1 MNRAPVV
8 IAVCGITWDVPPAG
22 VVEFTAEFLAK
33 SRQIWFPVWQFIHVR
48 RVEQHLAIGG
58 AARTLDLL
66 QETSTFGVVGGENL
80 RGMGRDGLRE
90 WVVQTHRLTPH
101 PH

>member
-1 MNRAPVV
+1 MNGAPVV
-8 IAVCGITWDVPPAG
+8 IAVCGITWDVPPTG

-33 SRQIWFPVWQFIHVR
+33 SRQIWFPVRHFIHVR